1 MEIKSVNLDQPY
13 SSLDIYHSHTD
24 KALPGLVIL
33 PGGSYNQI
41 MERDSERVALMFAT
55 HAWQTF
61 AVRYPVVEHNNYEE
75 A

>member
-41 MERDSERVALMFAT
+41 MERDCNTCMANICCTISGG
-55 HAWQTF
+55 
-61 AVRYPVVEHNNYEE
+61 
-75 A
+75 

>member
-24 KALPGLVIL
+24 KDLPGLVIL

-41 MERDSERVALMFAT
+41 M
-55 HAWQTF
+55 
-61 AVRYPVVEHNNYEE
+61 
-75 A
+75 

>member
-13 SSLDIYHSHTD
+13 SSLDIYHNNTD

-33 PGGSYNQI
+33 PGGSYNKI
-41 MERDSERVALMFAT
+41 MERDSERVALTFAT

-61 AVRYPVVEHNNYEE
+61 VVR
-75 A
+75 

>member
-13 SSLDIYHSHTD
+13 SSLDIYHSNTD

-41 MERDSERVALMFAT
+41 
-55 HAWQTF
+55 
-61 AVRYPVVEHNNYEE
+61 AVITRLWNEILNGWH
-75 A
+75 

>member
-13 SSLDIYHSHTD
+13 SSLDIYHSNTD

-41 MERDSERVALMFAT
+41 MERDSSL
-55 HAWQTF
+55 
-61 AVRYPVVEHNNYEE
+61 YLNYGREGYNRKKS
-75 A
+75 